1 MKSFS
6 VAVAALLVLLTRQSS
21 LAFSPTTTQIR
32 LNTLC
37 LYATQKAPAHH
48 EKWQPYFDLFVKYR
62 DAHDGDL
69 SGVMDADGD
78 LGDWLQDQRKQYH
91 LLKQGKK
98 VRLTKREPWPWSVQV
113 PFQQRTTT
121 HGKPSS
127 RRVLMLKQEQALH
140 HKAFDVE

>member
-98 VRLTKREPWPWSVQV
+98 VRLTKKRAMALERAGAIP
-113 PFQQRTTT
+113 TTDDDSW
-121 HGKPSS
+121 KA
-127 RRVLMLKQEQALH
+127 KQSASADAETRASI
-140 HKAFDVE
+140 AP